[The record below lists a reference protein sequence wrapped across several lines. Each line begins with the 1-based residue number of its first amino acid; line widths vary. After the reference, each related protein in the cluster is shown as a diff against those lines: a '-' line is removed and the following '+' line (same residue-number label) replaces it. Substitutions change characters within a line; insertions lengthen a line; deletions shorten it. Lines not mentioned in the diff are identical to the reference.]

1 MTRYARRSNGEGVV
15 CDASSEIGSGGEARI
30 YEVASAVDLVA
41 KVYHT
46 PTQLHANKLLS
57 MLANPPD
64 GVISASNQSSIAWP
78 VDLLVV
84 PDGSQ
89 RIAGFLMPRV
99 KMEPI
104 IEFYHPKTRLKK
116 HSLFH
121 YRYLHRTG
129 RNLAA
134 AVGTAHANGY
144 IIGDVNESNILVNE
158 QALVSLVDTD
168 SFQVRDQ
175 SSGLIYR
182 CPVGK
187 IEFTPPEL
195 QGQDFSEI
203 DRSPHHDA
211 FGLAVLLFQL
221 LMEGTHPFAGRF
233 TGTGE
238 APSLGRRI
246 KAGHFPYGSGR
257 HSYSPGKHALPFSVL
272 DPSLQAL
279 FLLCFEE
286 GYQNPHRR
294 PDAVMWR
301 DALQN
306 AEASLT
312 SCRKNSQHLF
322 GSHLSVCPWCD
333 RSVQQNNIDSF
344 PSSVQQSLPIA
355 PTQQPRV
362 ALDPVPVI
370 AFVPQL
376 HPQRSQQPKKRQL
389 SLGQGLWKTFQ
400 FVFSCILLAALAQ
413 WMYHE
418 VMPVKVASLYSP
430 PANTSYVPSR
440 PEVKPVPDQTA
451 PYNNTS
457 LSVSHNFIIVPG
469 HSVANVSLGS
479 NIEAVQKMLG
489 DPTTSTV
496 YADGII
502 QNSYTNPEVGVTFR
516 NRRTIEISVTDPK
529 CATAEGISI
538 NSSFSQIGEKFK
550 SLQCNRFSAGDGSGA
565 GAVIY
570 NYTDLARGITFSLG
584 VQDDL
589 LPSYKPDVITIE
601 KPGQQLITN
610 DTGWV
615 TYEPEK
621 TPLQK
626 DEFGY
631 H

>member
-30 YEVASAVDLVA
+30 CEVASAANLVA

-64 GVISASNQSSIAWP
+64 GVISAPNQSSIAWP

-104 IEFYHPKTRLKK
+104 VEFYHPKTRLKK

-121 YRYLHRTG
+121 YGYLHRTG
-129 RNLAA
+129 RNLAS
-134 AVGTAHANGY
+134 AVGTAHARGY
-144 IIGDVNESNILVNE
+144 VIGDVNESNILANE
-158 QALVSLVDTD
+158 QALISLVDTD

-195 QGQDFSEI
+195 QGRDFSEI

-279 FLLCFEE
+279 FLRCFEE

-322 GSHLSVCPWCD
+322 GSHLSACPWCD
-333 RSVQQNNIDSF
+333 RSVQQSNIDSF
-344 PSSVQQSLPIA
+344 PLLVQQSLPIA
-355 PTQQPRV
+355 PIQQPRV

-370 AFVPQL
+370 AYIPQL
-376 HPQRSQQPKKRQL
+376 HPQRSQQPKKRRF
-389 SLGQGLWKTFQ
+389 SLGQGLWKTLQ
-400 FVFSCILLAALAQ
+400 FAFSCILLAALAQ

-418 VMPVKVASLYSP
+418 VTQGKVAG
-430 PANTSYVPSR
+430 NT
-440 PEVKPVPDQTA
+440 
-451 PYNNTS
+451 TS
-457 LSVSHNFIIVPG
+457 SSVSG
-469 HSVANVSLGS
+469 TKKA
-479 NIEAVQKMLG
+479 IEFRNEGIKFQDAGDYNAAVDAYRAALSDDPSFAAVHDDLALAYFKQGKLDEAISEAQESARL
-489 DPTTSTV
+489 DPTDPLVHHHLGELFDQKSQISDAINEYREAIHLTKHNNDALPEETHSSL
-496 YADGII
+496 ASDLEKQGDLDGAVVEEEQAI
-502 QNSYTNPEVGVTFR
+502 QINPNDYDAHRDLG
-516 NRRTIEISVTDPK
+516 TILDEQQK
-529 CATAEGISI
+529 
-538 NSSFSQIGEKFK
+538 FSQAADEYQEAIDY
-550 SLQCNRFSAGDGSGA
+550 R
-565 GAVIY
+565 
-570 NYTDLARGITFSLG
+570 T
-584 VQDDL
+584 L
-589 LPSYKPDVITIE
+589 LV
-601 KPGQQLITN
+601 
-610 DTGWV
+610 
-615 TYEPEK
+615 
-621 TPLQK
+621 
-626 DEFGY
+626 
-631 H
+631 